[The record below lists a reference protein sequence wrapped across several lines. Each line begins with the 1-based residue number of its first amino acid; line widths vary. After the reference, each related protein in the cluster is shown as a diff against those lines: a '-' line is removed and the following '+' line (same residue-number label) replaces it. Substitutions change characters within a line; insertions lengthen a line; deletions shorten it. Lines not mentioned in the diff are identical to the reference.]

1 MWLYHFM
8 FIMSEVSGESAYAG
22 IDYCHMSPFDHNL
35 QLNIML
41 KLLRKFYNST
51 YMQCTPRI
59 CAGIMQS
66 V

>member
-8 FIMSEVSGESAYAG
+8 FLVSEVSGESACTDIGYF
-22 IDYCHMSPFDHNL
+22 HMSSFNHNL
-35 QLNIML
+35 QLNIL
-41 KLLRKFYNST
+41 LELLRKFYNST

>member
-1 MWLYHFM
+1 MAIPFHVHYVRGEW
-8 FIMSEVSGESAYAG
+8 ESACAD
-22 IDYCHMSPFDHNL
+22 IDYCHMSAFDHNL

-66 V
+66 G